1 MKVCSAHTG
10 PRILQ
15 GRSKNGRFCTYS
27 ATSLDHYH
35 HFAVQEA
42 PREAPQE
49 APQESASEAVQEATS
64 QANYLSKEPSL

>member
-15 GRSKNGRFCTYS
+15 GRSKKGRFCTYS
-27 ATSLDHYH
+27 ATSLDHYP

-42 PREAPQE
+42 PRE